1 MFKTVVLLNIIII
14 FLEKSLMTH
23 FDSKVVTNIYFH
35 LKKTTKN
42 SNNKN
47 NLLNP
52 NFWTTVYTTRNNW
65 ELTEDIH

>member
-1 MFKTVVLLNIIII
+1 
-14 FLEKSLMTH
+14 MTH

-35 LKKTTKN
+35 LKKPTKN
-42 SNNKN
+42 SNNKNN